1 MEPMMVRAILGA
13 EYDRAS
19 ATLFADTSQR
29 VVASSIAQRASRPRS
44 NEGLA
49 EIVRQ
54 AGFVAENE
62 ILDEHAYKHIFNQD
76 LMKMV
81 QARIDRLTSGELS
94 PGDFQVKNASLLL
107 HELYKRG
114 VKLYLASGTD
124 EVDVIAEARALG
136 YAELFEGRIFGAV
149 GDINVEAKRLVLER
163 IVCDFKLAG
172 HHSQLL
178 EMGR

>member
-1 MEPMMVRAILGA
+1 
-13 EYDRAS
+13 
-19 ATLFADTSQR
+19 
-29 VVASSIAQRASRPRS
+29 
-44 NEGLA
+44 
-49 EIVRQ
+49 
-54 AGFVAENE
+54 
-62 ILDEHAYKHIFNQD
+62 
-76 LMKMV
+76 MV

-149 GDINVEAKRLVLER
+149 GNINVEAKKLVLER
-163 IVCDFKLAG
+163 IIRNFNLAG
-172 HHSQLL
+172 HQFATFGDGPVEIRETRKRRGLCIGVASDELRRFGWNFSKRSRLIRAGATLVVPDFSQLTEL
-178 EMGR
+178 LRVINL